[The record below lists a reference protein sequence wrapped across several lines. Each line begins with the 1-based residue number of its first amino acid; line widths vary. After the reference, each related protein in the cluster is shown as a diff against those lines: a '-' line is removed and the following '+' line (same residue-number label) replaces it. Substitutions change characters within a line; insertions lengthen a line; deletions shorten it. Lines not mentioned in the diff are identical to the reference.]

1 MKLAVVYEDGSVA
14 SKARDEEQGN
24 GDGSKGKYLERINQQ
39 KEGQLTGEV
48 HGGTDYCAN
57 CQLFYAEI
65 TAYIL
70 PIFEVHKCLQNAF
83 CAGESQC

>member
-39 KEGQLTGEV
+39 KEDQLTGEV
-48 HGGTDYCAN
+48 QRSWEGLKPEYV
-57 CQLFYAEI
+57 
-65 TAYIL
+65 
-70 PIFEVHKCLQNAF
+70 P
-83 CAGESQC
+83 